1 MRDFKNTALL
11 GAAWAL
17 SSVTAITV
25 ALAVY
30 ALLDDKR
37 LAVLFAGA
45 FVVLDLVKYALWPV
59 ARDCI
64 AGGRRLAGIALIAC
78 AVSLASVSGWATS
91 DLLTGALS
99 ARAVKLE
106 AQQHRI
112 ADLEAART
120 DARTALDALAAEAA
134 AARQQADVLR
144 ARGMATP
151 ALNLENAT
159 HARLEARRADAQAR
173 LDAAAAE
180 LAGLRAEPL
189 PAAMPVTLATL
200 LGLGLAL
207 ALEVVP
213 ALLLTV
219 IRSEPAP
226 APAEPAVAEAQSQ
239 RALEPETLETATPE
253 PENAS
258 EDARLL
264 VDLLASASET
274 PAGEPV
280 RLKEFA
286 RSKRIG
292 NLRAANLFRTAADL
306 GAIRKTSTGYVA
318 A

>member
-1 MRDFKNTALL
+1 MHNLKTRALL
-11 GAAWAL
+11 CAAWAL
-17 SSVTAITV
+17 SSVTVVTV

-30 ALLDDKR
+30 SLLDDKG
-37 LAVLFAGA
+37 LALLFAGA
-45 FVVLDLVKYALWPV
+45 FALLDLVKYALWPV
-59 ARDCI
+59 ARDCL
-64 AGGRRLAGIALIAC
+64 AARRWAAAVSLAVC
-78 AVSLASVSGWATS
+78 AVSLAGVSGWATS
-91 DLLTGALS
+91 DLLTTSLS
-99 ARAVKLE
+99 ARAVQQQ

-112 ADLEAART
+112 ADLEAARA
-120 DARTALDALAAEAA
+120 DARRALSALDAEAA

-151 ALNLENAT
+151 ALNLEASTN
-159 HARLEARRADAQAR
+159 ARLDARRADAQAR
-173 LDAAAAE
+173 LDAAGAE
-180 LAGLRAEPL
+180 LDALRAENL
-189 PAAMPVTLATL
+189 PAGIPADLATL
-200 LGLGLAL
+200 LGTGLAL
-207 ALEVVP
+207 ALEIVP

-219 IRSEPAP
+219 IRAEPVP
-226 APAEPAVAEAQSQ
+226 SPVEPAVAEAQSP
-239 RALEPETLETATPE
+239 RALEPETPETVTPE